1 MGDELKWLLK
11 EGGRCIF
18 ENCDISLENTPT
30 SHTVSLVQDM
40 YACSDSAM
48 PLLSSACLCKTTVPL
63 YAQSCGCNSKSITF
77 NFITGRG
84 YPRCNQRIGFKGP
97 IQVSSVQHD
106 KLTVSGCTHSGCSR
120 TSKEKPKLDGDLPKL
135 MHFDYKSPTRTRE
148 GSLTMK
154 TDVGMVYPK
163 VHKQGREDIKV
174 KVNTQSFIH
183 PYIFFTLR
191 E

>member
-1 MGDELKWLLK
+1 MIKYLGFEIACELLSANRQEWHLSLTNTPMGDELKWLLK

-48 PLLSSACLCKTTVPL
+48 PLLSSACLCKTMVPL
-63 YAQSCGCNSKSITF
+63 YAQSCGCNSKSITS

-120 TSKEKPKLDGDLPKL
+120 TSKEKPKLDGN
-135 MHFDYKSPTRTRE
+135 
-148 GSLTMK
+148 LTNWCILITK
-154 TDVGMVYPK
+154 AQHVQEKD
-163 VHKQGREDIKV
+163 H
-174 KVNTQSFIH
+174 
-183 PYIFFTLR
+183 
-191 E
+191 